1 MTPAS
6 WDEQTDPQARQDPR
20 MLKALDMVA
29 PGTALREGVDN
40 IINASTGALIV
51 IGDPEEISFMFSGGL
66 KLDVEYTP
74 QLLYQVAKM
83 DLGERPADAGS
94 DDPLR

>member
-40 IINASTGALIV
+40 VVHASAGRLV
-51 IGDPEEISFMFSGGL
+51 RVGGPEELSFE
-66 KLDVEYTP
+66 DVVPGRPGAGEV
-74 QLLYQVAKM
+74 LL
-83 DLGERPADAGS
+83 
-94 DDPLR
+94 